1 MGRLRKI
8 NELNISKYI
17 YLIILIILAIYL
29 INSKKRENILFK
41 YVDAQNDQFVS
52 LEKELEEYYVLNG
65 ILKSSINNM
74 GYINIFVKNVLKN
87 DDQFNIVAL
96 SKFDE
101 STFARAKFFGVLNA
115 LSDEISDLNIQ
126 YITDY
131 ELNVGGKVH
140 QFENLPDFEDT
151 PVIYLLNNKGIIL
164 LKFNIKDSVD
174 IESLSYIENIFM
186 DTYIR
191 FKNRVPLDGNQ
202 K

>member
-1 MGRLRKI
+1 M
-8 NELNISKYI
+8 
-17 YLIILIILAIYL
+17 
-29 INSKKRENILFK
+29 
-41 YVDAQNDQFVS
+41 
-52 LEKELEEYYVLNG
+52 
-65 ILKSSINNM
+65 
-74 GYINIFVKNVLKN
+74 
-87 DDQFNIVAL
+87 
-96 SKFDE
+96 
-101 STFARAKFFGVLNA
+101 LNA